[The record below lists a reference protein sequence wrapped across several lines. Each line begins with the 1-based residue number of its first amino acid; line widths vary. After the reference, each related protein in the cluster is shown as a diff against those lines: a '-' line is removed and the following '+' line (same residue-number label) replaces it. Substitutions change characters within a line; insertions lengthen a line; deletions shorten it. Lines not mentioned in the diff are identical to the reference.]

1 MVEESSRSSDPAVS
15 SGLGFLRLVSVGIL
29 AWCLDL
35 SHGDFGFSGSSCSRV
50 SRSSRWSSRLWLFP
64 FDSSVLPYCSFP
76 RSGFVGQ
83 SSQHQR
89 RLVCLRFLALCLNVF
104 GSDCHRSF
112 IYASS
117 MLLFFGSRRQRM
129 ARVLG
134 GSRWSTASRC
144 LSVTPFV
151 GCGISQYQ
159 LWSLELVG
167 SVPLCPCA
175 G

>member
-1 MVEESSRSSDPAVS
+1 MAVS
-15 SGLGFLRLVSVGIL
+15 VRFLRLSLLPLSSIGFRWPVIS
-29 AWCLDL
+29 ASKASCL
-35 SHGDFGFSGSSCSRV
+35 SEIF
-50 SRSSRWSSRLWLFP
+50 
-64 FDSSVLPYCSFP
+64 SSV
-76 RSGFVGQ
+76 
-83 SSQHQR
+83 SQ
-89 RLVCLRFLALCLNVF
+89 CL

-117 MLLFFGSRRQRM
+117 RLLFFGSRRQRM

-167 SVPLCPCA
+167 SVPLCPCSGIELIWSSGWLFSRTRIFA
-175 G
+175 RRLWLLNGSQSSCSFQINLGLSVWEYLITGAAVCP

>member
-64 FDSSVLPYCSFP
+64 FDSSVFPYCPFP
-76 RSGFVGQ
+76 LSGFVGQ

-89 RLVCLRFLALCLNVF
+89 RLVCLRFLALCLNVLAPIVTGALSMQVQGF
-104 GSDCHRSF
+104 CSSVLDGSEWREC
-112 IYASS
+112 
-117 MLLFFGSRRQRM
+117 
-129 ARVLG
+129 
-134 GSRWSTASRC
+134 
-144 LSVTPFV
+144 
-151 GCGISQYQ
+151 
-159 LWSLELVG
+159 LVG
-167 SVPLCPCA
+167 
-175 G
+175 